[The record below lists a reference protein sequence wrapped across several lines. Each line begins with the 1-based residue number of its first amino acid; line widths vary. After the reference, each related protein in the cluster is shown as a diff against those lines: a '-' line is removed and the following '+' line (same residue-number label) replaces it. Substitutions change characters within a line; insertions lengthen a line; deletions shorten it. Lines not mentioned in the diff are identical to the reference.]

1 MVLGSKSNSKAGA
14 TAIQVATNQTSLL
27 VQQIKK
33 CPHFEPFYAMFANT
47 PGVKPV
53 YPMEVGGMCPDSQE
67 ADVDEDESDTE
78 VPTPAAPAARQV
90 KAPVGAAAAVA
101 PAAAASGGKG
111 PAQFHMQPSKKAPKL
126 DLGEAYM
133 RAQQAK
139 TESAA
144 AVAKGKHR
152 CDLVIAL
159 TLQKM
164 SAEDISAFLLATGY

>member
-1 MVLGSKSNSKAGA
+1 M
-14 TAIQVATNQTSLL
+14 
-27 VQQIKK
+27 
-33 CPHFEPFYAMFANT
+33 
-47 PGVKPV
+47 
-53 YPMEVGGMCPDSQE
+53 
-67 ADVDEDESDTE
+67 
-78 VPTPAAPAARQV
+78 
-90 KAPVGAAAAVA
+90 KAPVGPAAAVAPAAAAAVA

-133 RAQQAK
+133 KAQQAK

>member
-1 MVLGSKSNSKAGA
+1 
-14 TAIQVATNQTSLL
+14 
-27 VQQIKK
+27 
-33 CPHFEPFYAMFANT
+33 MFANT

-53 YPMEVGGMCPDSQE
+53 HPMEVGGMCPDAQNSQ
-67 ADVDEDESDTE
+67 DVDGDEDER
-78 VPTPAAPAARQV
+78 PAAAVAPAAAAAV
-90 KAPVGAAAAVA
+90 APAAAAAVA

-144 AVAKGKHR
+144 AVAKAKQR